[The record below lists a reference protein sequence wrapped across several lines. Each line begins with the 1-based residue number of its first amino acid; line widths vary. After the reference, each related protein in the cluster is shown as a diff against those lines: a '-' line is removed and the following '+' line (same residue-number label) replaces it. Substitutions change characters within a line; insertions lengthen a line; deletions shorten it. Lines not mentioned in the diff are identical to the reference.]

1 MVEHALSKQLAAAA
15 RRYLAPLGLTRKGR
29 SRTWLDD
36 QSWFVTVVEFQPS
49 GFSKGSY
56 LNVGSHFLWSANG
69 HLSFDLGYRI
79 EGFFP
84 FESEEQFEPE
94 ADRLASRAA
103 IEVQRLRSVLLDPT
117 KVASAVAEG
126 PWAPYHRGVS
136 QGLSGDR
143 EDAMRNLQA
152 NLDQCR
158 LFPSASVRVPSCER
172 LLSSLTDTATFQNA
186 VITLIRQQREAVGLP
201 TVDKVFE

>member
-1 MVEHALSKQLAAAA
+1 
-15 RRYLAPLGLTRKGR
+15 
-29 SRTWLDD
+29 
-36 QSWFVTVVEFQPS
+36 
-49 GFSKGSY
+49 
-56 LNVGSHFLWSANG
+56 
-69 HLSFDLGYRI
+69 
-79 EGFFP
+79 
-84 FESEEQFEPE
+84 
-94 ADRLASRAA
+94 LASRAA

-117 KVASAVAEG
+117 KVASAVPEG

-143 EDAMRNLQA
+143 EDAMRNLQS

-158 LFPSASVRVPSCER
+158 LFPSASDRVLSCER
-172 LLSSLTDTATFQNA
+172 LLSSLADTVEFRNA